1 MRSFVLVLLLL
12 SAACVPMAASA
23 TEGRD
28 SPGCLTQSIGG
39 LGSTVDI
46 DPGVCIIVDLGA
58 LTPGDVFEIELVIL
72 DDALDVLFFNENT
85 IQPYELGQ
93 SYRSTMEQPAST
105 EFALGGYEF
114 HWAVPPS
121 IQSKNWYMVLDNLA
135 HDGDAGDGDQGGVR
149 SKVSASVEALEQAY
163 WTPYHD
169 MVAVGQ
175 NDFSILLSGDDLR
188 LDAGTTIVVSAWD
201 LDFIGD
207 VYLQT
212 RLMHQRY
219 ELGAV
224 GVQYIEGGAIQSV
237 DVPKSVTWMVPSDL
251 DGEELLLI
259 VDNTDVPLGGGNGT
273 EDLRISVR
281 IELAPPLSPTVTD
294 ASDSTV
300 SIGDSILLD
309 GSGTANRLGQIASL
323 QWDFDDTVDAD
334 NDGDFTNDADETG
347 FTANPSWDTPGV
359 KTVTVTS
366 TSPTGEQASSDHSV
380 TVVDTQEPIAR
391 IASNGTPISGGW
403 KVDRGTGISMNC
415 LSSTDDDAVA
425 SCDWTLNGVAFGNAT
440 TLPLLWEDIGVY
452 ELALIVSDA
461 AGNTASTSATIRSI
475 DPTIPTFNTSLLADF
490 PAKVSAGDSYK
501 FNIEV
506 SDSYDSDTA
515 LRVHWDL
522 NPSKDSDGNGDTRDD
537 ADMMGLQPNINF
549 DDEGVQD
556 IVITV
561 FDASNNT
568 ASFAF
573 KVEVNAPSST
583 AGLAGP
589 IMMALLILCIA
600 GAVSVLG
607 FRSWQRRLAVELLIG
622 RGLNED
628 EANGQIGIVAQR
640 RKLSLF
646 AKAMEISGLDQGEI
660 KSKDDSEAH
669 AKAAEMEAIYG
680 TSASTADPNL
690 SFAPPPQYQTEVI
703 SQGSSQA
710 ALEAASLFGME
721 QTATP
726 SSSVTVDALAAFM
739 DDELEPVTQPV
750 PAPVVEAVAVPEREA
765 PTVGPEIARSEIQV
779 PAMATEPQPAPKEVE
794 QRAASV
800 NIRHTC
806 SACNAVFEIDMPVGV
821 EVALVGCPGCGV
833 DQTIA
838 QTSS

>member
-28 SPGCLTQSIGG
+28 SPGCLTETIGN
-39 LGSTVDI
+39 LGSTIDI
-46 DPGVCIIVDLGA
+46 DPGVCIIVDLGT
-58 LTPGDVFEIELVIL
+58 LVPGDVFEIELIIL
-72 DDALDVLFFNENT
+72 DDALDVLFFNQNT

-93 SYRSTMEQPAST
+93 SYRSIMEQPAST
-105 EFALGGYEF
+105 ESALGGYEF

-135 HDGDAGDGDQGGVR
+135 HDGDDDNGDQGGVR
-149 SKVSASVEALEQAY
+149 SKVSATVTPLEQAY

-169 MVAVGQ
+169 LVAVGQ
-175 NDFSILLSGDDLR
+175 DDFSILLSGDDLR
-188 LDAGTTIVVSAWD
+188 LDAGTTVVVSGWD

-224 GVQYIEGGAIQSV
+224 GVQYIDGGALQGV

-251 DGEELLLI
+251 DGEELLLV

-273 EDLRISVR
+273 QDLRMTVR
-281 IELAPPLSPTVTD
+281 IELAPPLTPKVSD
-294 ASDSTV
+294 SSDSTV

-309 GSGTANRLGQIASL
+309 GSATANRLGQIASM
-323 QWDFDDTVDAD
+323 QWDFDGTVDS
-334 NDGDFTNDADETG
+334 NEDGNPSNDADGSG
-347 FTANPSWDTPGV
+347 FTATPSWETPGV
-359 KTVTVTS
+359 KIITVTS
-366 TSPTGEQASSDHSV
+366 TSPTGEQASSNYSV
-380 TVVDTQEPIAR
+380 TVVDTQDPIAR
-391 IASNGTPISGGW
+391 ISSNGTPVSDGW

-415 LSSTDDDAVA
+415 LSSTDDDAVD
-425 SCDWTLNGVAFGNAT
+425 SCDWTINGVAFGNTT
-440 TLPLLWEDIGVY
+440 TLPLLWDEIGVY
-452 ELALIVSDA
+452 ELGLIVSDA
-461 AGNTASTSATIRSI
+461 AGNTASTSTTIRSI
-475 DPTIPTFNTSLLADF
+475 DPTVPAFNTSLFADF
-490 PAKVSAGDSYK
+490 PTEVYAGDNFK

-506 SDSYDSDTA
+506 SDAYDSESS

-537 ADMMGLQPNINF
+537 ADMMGLQPNIAF
-549 DDEGVQD
+549 DDEGTQD

-573 KVEVNAPSST
+573 KVEVNSPPST

-589 IMMALLILCIA
+589 VMMALFILCLT
-600 GAVSVLG
+600 GVVSVLG
-607 FRSWQRRLAVELLIG
+607 FRSWQRRLALELLTG

-628 EANGQIGIVAQR
+628 EAQGHIGMVAQR

-646 AKAMEISGLDQGEI
+646 AKAIEIAGLDQGEI
-660 KSKDDSEAH
+660 QSKDDSEAD

-680 TSASTADPNL
+680 SSAGAAADPNL
-690 SFAPPPQYQTEVI
+690 SFAPPPQYQAEAI

-721 QTATP
+721 QTPAP
-726 SSSVTVDALAAFM
+726 SSAVTIDALAAFM
-739 DDELEPVTQPV
+739 DDEPEPEPT
-750 PAPVVEAVAVPEREA
+750 PAPVEQPVATPAPAIPPYEPE
-765 PTVGPEIARSEIQV
+765 VNRSEIQM
-779 PAMATEPQPAPKEVE
+779 PPMATEPQPAPKEVE
-794 QRAASV
+794 QPAAFV

-806 SACNAVFEIDMPVGV
+806 TACNAVFELDMPRGV
-821 EVALVGCPGCGV
+821 EVAVVGCPGCGV
-833 DQTIA
+833 DQTI
-838 QTSS
+838 TKSSS